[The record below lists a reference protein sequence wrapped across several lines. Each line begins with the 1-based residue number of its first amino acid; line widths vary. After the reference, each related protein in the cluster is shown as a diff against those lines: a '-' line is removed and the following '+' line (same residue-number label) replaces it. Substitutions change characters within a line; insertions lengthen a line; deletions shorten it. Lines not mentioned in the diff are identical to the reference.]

1 MAQGNVLLNKLDAFI
16 RKYYRNQAIRGALIA
31 LAVAGVGFLV
41 VTGLEAWGRFG
52 VAGRTVLFWV
62 FVVATGGAVMRGV
75 IWPVLQWTRLAGG
88 LSYEEAGQIIGD
100 HFPDIADR
108 LLNTLQLQR
117 AAETGSSNTSQDL
130 LIASIE
136 QRTATL
142 QPVPFA
148 AAVNIRDNVR
158 YLKFALPPLAVLAF
172 LLWWRP
178 DWVQEPTSRI
188 LSHRQEFVQPAPF
201 QFELMNTELAC
212 AKNSS
217 FTIEVR
223 TVGDQIPALVHLET
237 PTGRFRM
244 QPALAPGGFTYRI
257 PVVREGFTFEF
268 VSGKW
273 RSKQFE
279 LIALP
284 VPRLEGFALQATAPT
299 YTQRGT
305 TLQENNGDLT
315 VPEGS
320 VLKWTLKAQDA
331 DNLRMRWDTTA
342 IPLERGPAGQF
353 VAQLTADRDVT
364 YWIIPENQ
372 SLGAPDSLR
381 YRIQVIP
388 DARPSIQVKE
398 VADST
403 SRGLVYCSGN
413 VHDDYGFSRLE
424 LEVHWLETAEER
436 SDAPEDLRMA
446 LERPRG
452 RDDAFFHTLDWK
464 ALGVMQGDVVEYA
477 FVVWDN
483 DGVHGAKSARSTTRT
498 FFPPSDS
505 DLREEREEESAAIE
519 DQITEALED
528 AKELSREM
536 EELRERLRE
545 DDELDYQDKRALEEF
560 LKEQAAL
567 REQIRELQEANER
580 KDERAN
586 EFTETEERILQK
598 QEQLQE
604 LLNEVM
610 SDELRE
616 LYEEMQ
622 RLMEEMEPDLDQ
634 IQEQLDEMQVDQES
648 LEKEL
653 DRALEQFKQMEWEVG
668 MEEAMEDLAELA
680 EEQLQ
685 LAEDTENENAPNEAL
700 QQRQDS
706 LNKAFE
712 DLMER
717 FDELDE
723 KNQEL
728 ENPNPT
734 MDREN
739 EEQSIQESMQESSD
753 QLEKERS
760 KKAAEQQQNAGE
772 QMQQMAQQMEMMMQS
787 SASETLEEDMDALR
801 ALLENII
808 TLSFDQEEVMEA
820 VRGTAADDPAYVD
833 HGQTQQK
840 LQSDAR
846 MVEDSLLALS
856 KRVTMLASTVNH
868 EIGLVNHHMGKALG
882 GFGDRET
889 ALITEQQQYVM
900 TSFNNLALMLDEA
913 LRAMQQ
919 QMAEGQPG
927 SGNCQK
933 PGGNGSPSPSPSAG
947 DMKKMQQALGE
958 KLERM
963 KGEMGKSGGKGGRQM
978 SKELAELAAQQ
989 AALRQMAE
997 KKAAELNQDG
1007 SGNGNG
1013 LKQIAAEMEEMERDL
1028 VNRELNAE
1036 SIMRQQDIMIRLLE
1050 AENAERMRGED
1061 EQRKSR
1067 VGDDN
1072 LVPETPQNID
1082 YLKFKE
1088 KSTELLQT
1096 IPPELVPYYRERV
1109 NEYFNN
1115 LDLGPDEPQQ
1125 P

>member
-1 MAQGNVLLNKLDAFI
+1 MANANVLLEKLDAFI

-31 LAVAGVGFLV
+31 LAVAGIGFLL

-52 VAGRTVLFWV
+52 VAGRTVLFWL
-62 FVVATGGAVMRGV
+62 FVAATGGAVLRGLV
-75 IWPVLQWTRLAGG
+75 WPVLQWMRIAGG
-88 LSYEEAGQIIGD
+88 LSHEEAGQIIGD

-117 AAETGSSNTSQDL
+117 AAASEAPHPSRDL

-142 QPVPFA
+142 QPVPFVA
-148 AAVNIRDNVR
+148 AINVRDNVR
-158 YLKFALPPLAVLAF
+158 YLKYALPPLAVLAC

-178 DWVQEPTSRI
+178 DWVQEPTTRI
-188 LSHRQEFVQPAPF
+188 LSHRQEFVEPAPF
-201 QFELMNTELAC
+201 QFELVNETLAC
-212 AKNSS
+212 PKNSA

-223 TVGDQIPALVHLET
+223 TVGSQLPGLVHLET

-244 QPALAPGGFTYRI
+244 QPALTAGGFTYRI
-257 PVVREGFTFEF
+257 PVVREGFTFAF
-268 VSGKW
+268 VSGRW
-273 RSKQFE
+273 RSKDFE
-279 LIALP
+279 LTALP
-284 VPRLEGFALQATAPT
+284 VPRLDGFTLEAVAPT
-299 YTQRGT
+299 YTGRGT
-305 TLQENNGDLT
+305 IRQENNGDLT

-320 VLKWTLKAQDA
+320 NLKWTLQPRDA
-331 DNLRMRWDTTA
+331 DNLRMRWGTEPLA
-342 IPLERGPAGQF
+342 LERGPAGQQ
-353 VAQLTADRDVT
+353 VAQVTAEDSET
-364 YWIIPENQ
+364 YWIIPENNA
-372 SLGAPDSLR
+372 LGAPDSLR
-381 YRIQVIP
+381 YRIQVVP
-388 DARPSIQVKE
+388 DARPSIQVAE

-413 VHDDYGFSRLE
+413 VHDDYGFSRLA
-424 LEVHWLETAEER
+424 LHVHWLETAEDRAEL
-436 SDAPEDLRMA
+436 PEDLQMA
-446 LERPRG
+446 LDRPSG
-452 RDDAFFHTLDWK
+452 RDDAFFHTLDWR
-464 ALGVMQGDVVEYA
+464 ALGVVQGDVVEYA
-477 FVVWDN
+477 FEVWDN

-498 FFPPSDS
+498 FSPPSDEE
-505 DLREEREEESAAIE
+505 LREEREEESAAIE
-519 DQITEALED
+519 DQITDALD
-528 AKELSREM
+528 NAKELSREM
-536 EELRERLRE
+536 EELRERMRE

-560 LKEQAAL
+560 LKEQEAL

-580 KDERAN
+580 KDERAK
-586 EFTETEERILQK
+586 EFTDTEERILQK
-598 QEQLQE
+598 QEQLQD

-610 SDELRE
+610 NDELRE

-634 IQEQLDEMQVDQES
+634 IQEQLDDMQVNQES

-680 EEQLQ
+680 EEQLE
-685 LAEDTENENAPNEAL
+685 LAEDTENESAPSEEL
-700 QQRQDS
+700 KQRQDS
-706 LNKAFE
+706 LNQAFE
-712 DLMER
+712 ALMER

-723 KNQEL
+723 KNEEL

-734 MDREN
+734 LDRES
-739 EEQSIQESMQESSD
+739 EEQSIQESMQEGSD

-760 KKAAEQQQNAGE
+760 KKASEQQNSAGE

-808 TLSFDQEEVMEA
+808 TLSFDQEAVMEA

-833 HGQTQQK
+833 HGQAQQK

-889 ALITEQQQYVM
+889 GLITEQQQYVM

-933 PGGNGSPSPSPSAG
+933 PGGNGSPSASPSAG
-947 DMKKMQQALGE
+947 DMKKMQKALGE

-963 KGEMGKSGGKGGRQM
+963 KGQMGGSGGKGGRQM
-978 SKELAELAAQQ
+978 SKELAQLAAQQ

-997 KKAAELNQDG
+997 KKAAELNEDG

-1013 LKQIAAEMEEMERDL
+1013 LKQIAAEMQELERDL
-1028 VNRELNAE
+1028 VNKELNAE
-1036 SIMRQQDIMIRLLE
+1036 SIMRQQDIMVRLLE

-1067 VGDDN
+1067 TGDED
-1072 LVPETPQNID
+1072 LVPDNPQMID
-1082 YLKFKE
+1082 YLKVKE

>member
-1 MAQGNVLLNKLDAFI
+1 MINKLDAFI
-16 RKYYRNQAIRGALIA
+16 RKYYRNQLIRGALITVS
-31 LAVAGVGFLV
+31 VAGIGLLV

-62 FVVATGGAVMRGV
+62 FLLGTGAAFVRGML
-75 IWPVLQWTRLAGG
+75 WPMLQWMRLAGG
-88 LSYEEAGQIIGD
+88 LTYEEAGQIIGD
-100 HFPDIADR
+100 HFPEIADR
-108 LLNTLQLQR
+108 LLNTLQLQQ
-117 AAETGSSNTSQDL
+117 AAANNSSPGSRDL
-130 LIASIE
+130 LLASIE
-136 QRTATL
+136 QRTQALT
-142 QPVPFA
+142 PVPFVA
-148 AAVNIRDNVR
+148 AINVR
-158 YLKFALPPLAVLAF
+158 KNLHYLKFALPPLAVLG
-172 LLWWRP
+172 LLLIWRP
-178 DWVQEPTSRI
+178 DWVQAPAERL
-188 LSHRQEFVQPAPF
+188 LSHRQEFIAPAPF
-201 QFELMNTELAC
+201 QFELINDNLSC
-212 AKNSS
+212 AKNSA

-223 TVGDQIPALVHLET
+223 AVGTELPGLVHLET

-244 QPALAPGGFTYRI
+244 QPTATAGGFSYRF
-257 PVVREGFTFEF
+257 PVVRESFRFEF
-268 VSGKW
+268 VAGKW
-273 RSKQFE
+273 RSSQFE
-279 LIALP
+279 LNALP
-284 VPRLEGFALQATAPT
+284 VPTLEGFTLECAAPS
-299 YTQRGT
+299 YTGRGT
-305 TLQENNGDLT
+305 LLQENNGDLT

-320 VLKWTLKAQDA
+320 QLTWTLQPRDA
-331 DNLRMRWDTTA
+331 DAVRMRVDEG
-342 IPLERGPAGQF
+342 PFELEQAPGGKWMGFLQAHTNF
-353 VAQLTADRDVT
+353 S
-364 YWIIPENQ
+364 YWLIPENRA
-372 SLGAPDSLR
+372 LGAPDSLR

-388 DARPSIQVKE
+388 DARPSIRVQE
-398 VADST
+398 AADST
-403 SRGLVYCSGN
+403 SRSTAYFSGQ

-424 LEVHWLETAEER
+424 LHVKWLE
-436 SDAPEDLRMA
+436 SAPEHTAPPEELHFK
-446 LERPRG
+446 LKRPDG
-452 RDDAFFHTLDWK
+452 RDDAFFHALDWK
-464 ALGVMQGDVVEYA
+464 ELGVLQGDVVEYV
-477 FVVWDN
+477 FEVWDN
-483 DGVHGAKSARSTTRT
+483 DEVNGAKSARSISRT
-498 FFPPSDS
+498 FSPPSDEEI
-505 DLREEREEESAAIE
+505 RKEREEESSAIE
-519 DQITEALED
+519 EQLSEALED

-560 LKEQAAL
+560 LKEHEAL

-610 SDELRE
+610 NDELRE

-668 MEEAMEDLAELA
+668 MEEAMDDLEKLA

-685 LAEDTENENAPNEAL
+685 LAEETKDNETPTEEL
-700 QQRQDS
+700 KQRQDS
-706 LNKAFE
+706 LNQAFE

-717 FDELDE
+717 FDELEE

-728 ENPNPT
+728 ENPNPM
-734 MDREN
+734 MDRES

-753 QLEKERS
+753 QLEKEKP
-760 KKAAEQQQNAGE
+760 KKASEQQQKAGE
-772 QMQQMAQQMEMMMQS
+772 QMQQMQQQMEMMMQS
-787 SASETLEEDMDALR
+787 SSAESMEEDLDALR

-820 VRGTAADDPAYVD
+820 VRVTAGDDPAYVE

-856 KRVTMLASTVNH
+856 KRVTVLAAAVNH
-868 EIGLVNHHMGKALG
+868 EIGLVNHHMAKALG
-882 GFGDRET
+882 GFSDRET

-927 SGNCQK
+927 SGNCEK
-933 PGGNGSPSPSPSAG
+933 PGGNGSPSSSPSAG
-947 DMKKMQQALGE
+947 DMKKMQKALGE

-963 KGEMGKSGGKGGRQM
+963 KGQMGETGGKGNRQL

-989 AALRQMAE
+989 SALRRMAE
-997 KKAAELNQDG
+997 KKAAELNEDG

-1013 LKQIAAEMEEMERDL
+1013 MKQIAAEMEEMERDL

-1036 SIMRQQDIMIRLLE
+1036 SIMRQQDIMVRLLE

-1067 VGDDN
+1067 TGDETR
-1072 LVPETPQNID
+1072 LPETPQIID

-1088 KSTELLQT
+1088 KETELLQT